1 MSATSTIRTIIVDDE
16 PLARERLRVLLD
28 AAPGFAVVE
37 ECGDGAVAVAAI
49 TRERPDLVFLDVQ
62 MPEMDGFEVL
72 TALPADRVP
81 RVIFVTAYDEHAIRA
96 FEVHALDYLLKPFDR
111 ARFTATLAR
120 ARTELERDQEA
131 DSDGLQALRDDL
143 IGRGADD
150 RLVARSGGRVLFI
163 PAGEI
168 YCVEAAGNYVKLHG
182 ASGTVLL
189 RETMAAIEDRLAT
202 GRFVRI
208 SRSTIVNADRIRAIE
223 PAAHGDS
230 VVILVDGTK
239 LKLSRRLR
247 DTVEAQLGGGS
258 S

>member
-1 MSATSTIRTIIVDDE
+1 MSATPTIRTIVVDDE

-72 TALPADRVP
+72 AALPAERMP

-96 FEVHALDYLLKPFDR
+96 FDVHALDYLLKPFDR
-111 ARFTATLAR
+111 ARFAASLAR
-120 ARTELERDQEA
+120 VRTELARDQA
-131 DSDGLQALRDDL
+131 AGSDGVRSLRDDL
-143 IGRGADD
+143 VGRRADG

-163 PAGEI
+163 PTSDI
-168 YCVEAAGNYVKLHG
+168 DCVEAAGNYVKLHG
-182 ASGTVLL
+182 ECGTVLL
-189 RETMAAIEDRLAT
+189 RETMAAIEQRLTT

-230 VVILVDGTK
+230 VVILLDGTK

-247 DTVEAQLGGGS
+247 DTVEAQLGGS
-258 S
+258 D